1 MTLPEGFTF
10 MWLGNYPVTNIYVTS
25 NGYINIDKYNNPST
39 VYRWDASA
47 VPILA
52 SSTNMPAGISV
63 AHEDLDPS
71 RTTTA
76 NILTSFDEAAGS
88 FTISYQNCTF
98 WSPGTP
104 PTLTGLMNTQAVLW
118 ADGTIDIRW
127 GKPPALAVCTD
138 SRLCRSVRA
147 EHFVLNTE
155 TCFLT
160 RRAS

>member
-1 MTLPEGFTF
+1 

-127 GKPPALAVCTD
+127 GKPLCS
-138 SRLCRSVRA
+138 SRAFCL
-147 EHFVLNTE
+147 EHRDVLLDK

-160 RRAS
+160 TFLVAPTA